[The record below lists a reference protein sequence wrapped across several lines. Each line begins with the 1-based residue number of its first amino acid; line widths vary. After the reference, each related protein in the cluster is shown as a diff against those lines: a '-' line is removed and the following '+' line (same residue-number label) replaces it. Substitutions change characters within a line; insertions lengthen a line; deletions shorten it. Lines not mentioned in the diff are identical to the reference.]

1 MGLND
6 THFTSPERTGG
17 WSLEQ
22 HQNEVGFRQQLAS
35 VFQPAGPHNVRM
47 ETGHTLLPI
56 THPDALGPGDVRG
69 PQVVVSHRN
78 DPDAHFSLPLGNDPA
93 QWMGNLARH
102 LNSREVMSRMREQMS
117 GPYGDE

>member
-6 THFTSPERTGG
+6 RHFTSPDITPGQ
-17 WSLEQ
+17 SLEYYR
-22 HQNEVGFRQQLAS
+22 NDVAFRQQLAS
-35 VFQPAGPHNVRM
+35 VFQPHGPHNVRM

-56 THPDALGPGDVRG
+56 THPEAHGPDDTIG
-69 PQVVVSHRN
+69 PQVVVNHRN
-78 DPDAHFSLPLGNDPA
+78 DPDWHFSLPLGDDPA

-102 LNSREVMSRMREQMS
+102 LNSRPVMERMREQMN